1 MKKLPQANFEFDDN
15 FQVWKVLTSPSS
27 TFLFVELRSAE
38 ELEAV
43 FVCIDLAKNEI
54 IWDDLSFENSWA
66 FSLCEVDNQNIYL
79 TEFEDGEVPEAKA
92 VMAVSIQNKEILW
105 YKEEVIF
112 ETIIN
117 NNIVLTDKKNNQYE
131 KIVVDA
137 LLGEKTE
144 KKIPDYKALPI
155 NSSVKLPYSYEEGSS
170 YFETVS
176 NFLSRN
182 QKISIVKCCDYIEIN
197 SYIIIGFYTLNEENK
212 LNNYISLLDN
222 AGNLLFKELI
232 GENLGGIGSETF
244 FIANKYLIYIKHKK
258 EIVTFYLKD

>member
-27 TFLFVELRSAE
+27 TFLLVELRSAA
-38 ELEAV
+38 ELEVV

-66 FSLCEVDNQNIYL
+66 FNLCEVDNQNIYF
-79 TEFEDGEVPEAKA
+79 TEFEDGEIPEAKA
-92 VMAVSIQNKEILW
+92 VMAVSIKNKEILW
-105 YKEEVIF
+105 YKEKVTF
-112 ETIIN
+112 ETIVN
-117 NNIVLTDKKNNQYE
+117 NNVVLTDKKNNQYN

-137 LLGEKTE
+137 LQGEILE
-144 KKIPDYKALPI
+144 KNISDYEAVPV
-155 NSSVKLPYSYEEGSS
+155 NSSIILPYTYEEGSP
-170 YFETVS
+170 YFNTVS
-176 NFLSRN
+176 DFLIRN
-182 QKISIVKCCDYIEIN
+182 LKISIVKSCDYIEIN

-232 GENLGGIGSETF
+232 GENLEGIGSETF